1 MTHNRMT
8 ITRRLL
14 WLSGL
19 FTLACVFPATTR
31 ADNRSGPA
39 AGTVHFDRAVRPIF
53 ASHCFKCHGPDVKKG
68 GLNLQNRR
76 AALKTL
82 KSGAVAV
89 VPGNSAASELIHRVT
104 APDASERM
112 PPKGKALTP
121 HEIAT
126 LRAWIDQGAKY
137 EAHWSYVKPV
147 RPALPPVKNP
157 SWVRNG
163 IDAFVLAR
171 LEREGLAPAREADR
185 ATLIRR
191 VSLDLIGLPP
201 SVDEVRTFE
210 ADPRPDAYESLVEH
224 LLASPHYGEHQARP
238 WLDMA
243 RYADTNGYEKDD
255 RRSIWPYR
263 DWVIAAFNRDLP
275 FDEFTIEQIAGDLLP
290 HPTREQLIA
299 TGFHR
304 NTMVNTEGGTDDEE
318 FRIAALVDRVN
329 TTMTVWMGTTMA
341 CAQCHNH
348 KYDPFPQKEYYQLLA
363 FFNSTQD
370 RGRSN
375 APFLEV
381 PTPEQAARRR
391 QLLGAMARLQLTLL
405 TPRVWPALTL
415 ARPVQGQLLRLRAQ
429 EPATRPVTTLVM
441 KELPKPR
448 TTHVHIRGNFRNP
461 GDEVKPGVPAVW
473 HPLKIHQGVHTPRAP
488 NRLDLAR
495 WLVDPNNPLVGR
507 VTMNRLWARYF
518 GHGFVETSED
528 FGVQGEPPTHPELLD
543 WLATEFID
551 RHWSMKAMH
560 RLIVTSATYRQ
571 DARVTPALAERD
583 PFNHLYARGPRFRLS
598 AEAVRD
604 NALAISG
611 LLTRKIGGPS
621 VFPYQPDG
629 IWNNPYS
636 SDRWVMSTHGDQYR
650 RGLYTFWRRTA
661 PYAAFMAFDAPSRE
675 VCWERRVRTDTPLQA
690 LATLNDKVFVECSA
704 ALARRMVTEVK
715 GGAADRAVYGF
726 RLCVARAPSRAELD
740 HLLALYRERL
750 QAYRRDPAAARA
762 MAAGA
767 PPAGVDAAELAAWT
781 VVANVLLNLDETITK
796 G

>member
-1 MTHNRMT
+1 MTAT
-8 ITRRLL
+8 WTTLTRLAAAL
-14 WLSGL
+14 
-19 FTLACVFPATTR
+19 TLAGMLCATAR
-31 ADNRSGPA
+31 ADHRATPA
-39 AGTVHFDRAVRPIF
+39 PDAVRFGRDVRPIL
-53 ASHCFKCHGPDVKKG
+53 AAHCFKCHGPDLKKG
-68 GLNLQNRR
+68 GLNLQDRQ

-82 KSGAVAV
+82 KSGQVAI
-89 VPGNSAASELIHRVT
+89 VPGDGGASELIHRVT
-104 APDASERM
+104 ASEESERM
-112 PPKGKALTP
+112 PPKGKPLTAK
-121 HEIAT
+121 EIAT

-137 EAHWSYVKPV
+137 EAHWAYVKPV
-147 RPALPPVKNP
+147 RPALPAVKDR

-163 IDAFVLAR
+163 IDTFILAR
-171 LEREGLAPAREADR
+171 LEREGLTPSREADR

-191 VSLDLIGLPP
+191 VSLDLTGLPP
-201 SVDEVRTFE
+201 SVEEVLAFE
-210 ADPRPDAYESLVEH
+210 TDPRPDAYERLVDR

-255 RRSIWPYR
+255 RRLIWPYR
-263 DWVIAAFNRDLP
+263 DWLIDACNRDLP
-275 FDEFTIEQIAGDLLP
+275 FDRFTIEQIAGDLLP
-290 HPTREQLIA
+290 NPTRAQLIA

-318 FRIAALVDRVN
+318 FRVAALVDRVN
-329 TTMTVWMGTTMA
+329 STMTVWMGTTMA

-348 KYDPFPQKEYYQLLA
+348 KYDPFSQKEYYRLLA

-375 APFLEV
+375 EPTLEL
-381 PTPEQAARRR
+381 PSPEQARQRR
-391 QLLGAMARLQLTLL
+391 QLRGAMARLQLTLL
-405 TPRVWPALTL
+405 TPQAWPALTL
-415 ARPVQGQLLRLRAQ
+415 ARPVLAQLAPLRAREQ
-429 EPATRPVTTLVM
+429 AIRPLTTLVM

-448 TTHVHIRGNFRNP
+448 PTHVHVRGNHRNL
-461 GDEVKPGVPAVW
+461 GEEVQPGVPAAW
-473 HPLKIHQGVHTPRAP
+473 HPLPPNQPA
-488 NRLDLAR
+488 NRLTLAR
-495 WLVDPNNPLVGR
+495 WLVDPDNPLVGR

-543 WLATEFID
+543 WLATEFVA

-560 RLIVTSATYRQ
+560 RLVVTSATYRQ
-571 DARVTPALAERD
+571 DARVTPPLYERD
-583 PFNHLYARGPRFRLS
+583 PYNRLYARGPRFRLS

-604 NALAISG
+604 NALAVSG
-611 LLTRKIGGPS
+611 LLTRKLGGPS

-636 SDRWVMSTHGDQYR
+636 SDRWVMSTNGDQYR

-675 VCWERRVRTDTPLQA
+675 VCWERRVRTNTPLQA
-690 LATLNDKVFVECSA
+690 LATLNDKSFIECSA
-704 ALARRMVTEVK
+704 ALARRIVTEAK
-715 GGAADRAVYGF
+715 SDAAARAAYGF
-726 RLCVARAPSRAELD
+726 RLCVARAPNRTELD
-740 HLLALYRERL
+740 QLLALYRERL
-750 QAYRRDPAAARA
+750 EAYRKDPAAARL
-762 MAAGA
+762 MAAGGLSA
-767 PPAGVDAAELAAWT
+767 PPAGTDAAELAAWT